1 MGRVLVADDDPIFC
15 EIVAEELED
24 AGHLVT
30 SVHDGDAVLRAVDV
44 AVPDILVLDCAMPGR
59 NGVQIIQA
67 LAQAPVAP
75 RIVVVT
81 SRRNPSYL
89 SQLERLGADAVMVK
103 PLVHGDL
110 SEKVASFL
118 G

>member
-15 EIVAEELED
+15 EIVVEELED

-30 SVHDGDAVLRAVDV
+30 TVHDGDAVLRAIDV
-44 AVPDILVLDCAMPGR
+44 TVPDVLVLDCAMPGQ
-59 NGVQIIQA
+59 NGVQIIKA
-67 LAQAPVAP
+67 LAEAPSAP

-81 SRRNPSYL
+81 SRRNPAYL
-89 SQLERLGADAVMVK
+89 GQIERLGADAVMVK
-103 PLVHGDL
+103 PLMHGDL
-110 SEKVASFL
+110 SDMVAGFL